1 MSEQSGQRHVG
12 GLLAPSR
19 LEAFSDGVFAV
30 AITLLVVN
38 LHVPQS
44 INGQGNLLADLGHQ
58 WPAYVSLVISF
69 TTVGIIW
76 INHHA
81 VFTLVRRVDR
91 SLLLLNLVLLLAVVI
106 IPYPTELLG
115 EAFQAGR
122 NQATVMVIYNLSS
135 LFMGAAFGGVFFY
148 ATSSPHLRHRDL
160 PPGYV
165 RRLAPRFTSGSVVYL
180 VAAVVAVF
188 APYVSLA
195 MNGAMSVYYAVLRV
209 ELGEAAEP
217 AVEVEQTRVAR
228 P

>member
-1 MSEQSGQRHVG
+1 MSEPATPRAVG
-12 GLLAPSR
+12 GLLSPAR

-38 LHVPQS
+38 LHAPQS
-44 INGQGNLLADLGHQ
+44 INGHGDLLADLGHQ

-81 VFTLVRRVDR
+81 VFTLVEKVDR
-91 SLLLLNLVLLLAVVI
+91 TLLILNLLLLLAVVV

-122 NQATVMVIYNLSS
+122 NQGTVMVIYNLSS
-135 LFMGAAFGGVFFY
+135 VFMGAAFGGVFFY
-148 ATSSPHLRHRDL
+148 ATGSPQIRHRDL

-165 RRLAPRFTSGSVVYL
+165 RRLAPRFSSGTVVYL
-180 VAAVVAVF
+180 LAAAVALV

-195 MNGAMSVYYAVLRV
+195 MNGAMALYYAVLRV
-209 ELGEAAEP
+209 ELGAAREP
-217 AVEVEQTRVAR
+217 SDPADA
-228 P
+228 